1 LRGLGAFAA
10 ALLVAAA
17 AAAQT
22 PAPTS
27 SVTPKPKGTKAPAP
41 KKPKSAP
48 TDFSGDWVLDPKASS
63 GVSKA
68 MENAVLRVRQ
78 NGNHIW
84 VEQVTEGARR
94 LTSEEIVVD
103 GRRYEKGLGAGQ
115 RGTVEAA
122 WGKDGE
128 LWIEAVVVTAE
139 NPSEGRQRMIWRL
152 RDGGQ
157 TWTRQTRTLQ
167 KDGGVRDTFLV
178 FRKRPEEKPT
188 PTK

>member
-1 LRGLGAFAA
+1 VVAA
-10 ALLVAAA
+10 ALLLAAA
-17 AAAQT
+17 AGAQT
-22 PAPTS
+22 PAPTAS
-27 SVTPKPKGTKAPAP
+27 TAPKPKTTKAPAS

-48 TDFSGDWVLDPKASS
+48 TDFSGDWVLDPKASR

-84 VEQVTEGARR
+84 VEQITGGGARR

-103 GRRYEKGLGAGQ
+103 GKRYEKGLGAGQ

-122 WGKDGE
+122 WGKEGE
-128 LWIEAVVVTAE
+128 LWIEAVVVTEA
-139 NPSEGRQRMIWRL
+139 NPREASQRMIWRL

-167 KDGGVRDTFLV
+167 NDGGVRDTFLV
-178 FRKRPEEKPT
+178 FRKKPEEKPT